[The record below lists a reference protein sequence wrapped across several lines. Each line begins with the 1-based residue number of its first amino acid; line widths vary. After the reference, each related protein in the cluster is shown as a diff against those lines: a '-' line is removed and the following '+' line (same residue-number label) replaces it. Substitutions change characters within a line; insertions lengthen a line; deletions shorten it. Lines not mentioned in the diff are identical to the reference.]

1 MNAYSVRILRAATR
15 ELERLDKVLARRITE
30 RIRWL
35 AENFDAINPEA
46 LTSEWAGLFKLRV
59 GNYRVVYEVF
69 HAERLLIVHMIGHRR
84 EIYRNRKRR

>member
-1 MNAYSVRILRAATR
+1 MNSYSVRIPRAATR

-35 AENFDAINPEA
+35 AENFDTINPEA
-46 LTSEWAGLFKLRV
+46 LTSDWAGLFKLRV
-59 GNYRVVYEVF
+59 GDYRVVYEVVYT
-69 HAERLLIVHMIGHRR
+69 ERLIIVHVIGYRR